1 MSPETLNAIAVALI
15 VLAAPAATCFPI
27 VYAFRPW
34 RDSLIGRALMTKA
47 VGVALLI
54 DISIAYQFLG
64 NDYPGRDYVRVGAY
78 ALIAVGIWFQFIA
91 MIRAPHQAP
100 KRARDSRS

>member
-1 MSPETLNAIAVALI
+1 MSPESLDAIAVALI

-54 DISIAYQFLG
+54 DLSIAYQILG
-64 NDYPGRDYVRVGAY
+64 DNYPGRDYVRLGVY
-78 ALIAVGIWFQFIA
+78 SLIVIGIWFQFIA

-100 KRARDSRS
+100 KRSRER